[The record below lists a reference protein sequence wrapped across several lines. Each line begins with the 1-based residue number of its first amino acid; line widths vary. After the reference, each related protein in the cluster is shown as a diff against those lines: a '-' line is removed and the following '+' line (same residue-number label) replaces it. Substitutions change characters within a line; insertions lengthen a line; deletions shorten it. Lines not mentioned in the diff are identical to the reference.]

1 MIRTLLLLIT
11 LLPLAAS
18 AQARPRV
25 VVLKSA
31 DLAAYAALVAGFSSE
46 VRADVE
52 QHLLPRN
59 PEDAAK
65 LVARV
70 KDSKPTMVLAVGPSA
85 ANAGVAGLGKIPLL
99 FAMVPYYERYGLE
112 GQNVVGIA
120 LTNDFTP
127 EIAALTAA
135 FPNARRVGVLH
146 DPRYSGPQLEVLA
159 AAAKERGVRIIPLPV
174 DSGDGVDKALVGLTS
189 RVDALVMV
197 SDKTVGS
204 SEVVR
209 KLIQV
214 ADESSLPLVALGSTQ
229 VQEGALLALSPSYL
243 GLGQQAGRLA
253 NRIIHE
259 KVDPSALA
267 VARPEALD
275 LSLNLTRA
283 RRLTTKEHPVT
294 EGLLTHAA
302 MKGLTLRVYE

>member
-1 MIRTLLLLIT
+1 MIRTLLLLLT
-11 LLPLAAS
+11 LLPVAAS
-18 AQARPRV
+18 AQSRPRV
-25 VVLKSA
+25 VVFKSA

-46 VRADVE
+46 VRGEVE

-70 KDSKPTMVLAVGPSA
+70 KETAPTMVLAVGPAA
-85 ANAGVAGLGKIPLL
+85 ANASAKGMGKIPVL

-127 EIAALTAA
+127 ELAALVAA
-135 FPNARRVGVLH
+135 FPNARRIGVLH
-146 DPRYSGPQLEVLA
+146 DPRYSGPQLEVLG
-159 AAAKERGVRIIPLPV
+159 AAAKDRGLRVIPLPV
-174 DSGDGVDKALVGLTS
+174 DSGDAVDKALVGLTS
-189 RVDALVMV
+189 RVDALIMV
-197 SDKTVGS
+197 SDKTVGAA
-204 SEVVR
+204 EVVR

-214 ADESSLPLVALGSTQ
+214 SDESALPLVALSSTQ
-229 VQEGALLALSPSYL
+229 VQEGALLSLSPSYL

-283 RRLTTKEHPVT
+283 RKLTTKEHPVT

-302 MKGLTLRVYE
+302 IKGLTLRVFE